1 MLSANQTT
9 RNQRWEQKGES
20 EIFEKKKEKDKRNF
34 VTTGNCT
41 DCTDNGDESAV
52 FIDFERSSH
61 VESKSLNED
70 RIGEAFLRTSDK
82 SIELTDGIIGF
93 SEDPNVISQEAGV
106 ECFKVAEPVMFEKL
120 KEKDE
125 IPFASNSICR
135 DGANTGEET
144 IVIKEINRS
153 LCS

>member
-1 MLSANQTT
+1 M
-9 RNQRWEQKGES
+9 
-20 EIFEKKKEKDKRNF
+20 
-34 VTTGNCT
+34 
-41 DCTDNGDESAV
+41 

-135 DGANTGEET
+135 DGANTGEGG
-144 IVIKEINRS
+144 RP
-153 LCS
+153 L